1 MLQVMGWGDQNRRRT
16 MTTEASLTVQTHFAG
31 LDDPRVERTKLHPLL
46 DIVTIALCAVI
57 CGADGWVEIA
67 EFGWA
72 KEEWFATFLE
82 LPHGIPSHD
91 TFGRVFARLDPEQF
105 GRCFVSWVQA
115 IQDVV
120 AAPGGKQEVIACDGK
135 ALRRSHDRR
144 TGQGALYMVSAWAT
158 GQRLVLAQ
166 RPVDAKSNE
175 ITALPSLLQ
184 QLALAGCIVT
194 IDAMGCQTAI
204 ARQIVEQGGDYVLAL
219 KGNQG
224 TLARDV
230 ELMFTEGLAT
240 GFAGITHDTHTTIEK
255 DHGRLEI
262 RRHWTLSEPE
272 YLAYLNPTGA
282 WTSLQGV
289 GMVESERRGG
299 AQVNTERRYYL
310 LSRPLSAPAFGRAVR
325 SHWGIETQVHW
336 VLDVAFREDE
346 SRIRTD
352 HSPANMAI
360 LRHMALNLLTQE
372 RTAKVG
378 VKAKRL
384 KAGWDTA
391 YLLTVLS
398 GPARSN

>member
-1 MLQVMGWGDQNRRRT
+1 MVADAT
-16 MTTEASLTVQTHFAG
+16 LTVQAHFAA
-31 LDDPRVERTKLHPLL
+31 LDDPRVERTKQHHLL

-72 KEEWFATFLE
+72 KEEWFATFLA

-105 GRCFVSWVQA
+105 GRCFVRWVQA
-115 IQDVV
+115 IADVV
-120 AAPGGKQEVIACDGK
+120 PTSAGRQEVIACDGK
-135 ALRRSHDRR
+135 ALRRSHDR
-144 TGQGALYMVSAWAT
+144 GAGKAAIYMVSAWAT
-158 GQRLVLAQ
+158 GRRLVLAQ
-166 RPVDAKSNE
+166 TQVDTTSNE
-175 ITALPSLLQ
+175 ITALPALLQ

-224 TLARDV
+224 TLARYV
-230 ELMFTEGLAT
+230 ELMFAEGLAT

-255 DHGRLEI
+255 DHGRREI
-262 RRHWTLSEPE
+262 RRHWTLSEPA

-282 WTSLQGV
+282 WTQLRGV
-289 GMVESERRGG
+289 GMVDSERRVGT
-299 AQVNTERRYYL
+299 QVSSERRYYL
-310 LSRPLSAPAFGRAVR
+310 LSQPFSAPTFGRAVR

-372 RTAKVG
+372 RTATVG
-378 VKAKRL
+378 VKTKRL

-391 YLLTVLS
+391 YLLTVLC
-398 GPARSN
+398 GPARSF